1 MTIDIRN
8 PSVDPGDLFSNFMV
22 WLDRTNNHPHKL
34 ISSQIHA
41 LDLKHKIY
49 LWAGLPIA
57 VRGTPNDD
65 DIEMLLYCWV
75 KLGFLEA
82 FGFDGAH
89 APWVYVFKDAANL
102 ITNHK
107 NNHLAMYNTKFLK
120 RIPSMFHPR

>member
-22 WLDRTNNHPHKL
+22 WLDDDYRHLPVPKILSIAYPIN
-34 ISSQIHA
+34 SQINA

-89 APWVYVFKDAANL
+89 APWVYVL
-102 ITNHK
+102 R
-107 NNHLAMYNTKFLK
+107 
-120 RIPSMFHPR
+120 RIPSRDTLDNQPH

>member
-8 PSVDPGDLFSNFMV
+8 PSVDPGDLFSDFMV
-22 WLDRTNNHPHKL
+22 WLDDDYRHK
-34 ISSQIHA
+34 ISSQINA

-89 APWVYVFKDAANL
+89 APWVYVL
-102 ITNHK
+102 R
-107 NNHLAMYNTKFLK
+107 